1 MGENMSEELKF
12 HQVAYVVNDLD
23 SSVKHWADNLGIGPW
38 TVYTLK
44 APGLR
49 DCIYKG
55 AKTEFSLRH
64 AMAFAGNMQ
73 FELVQP
79 LDGPSIFK
87 DQLTTIGEGMN
98 HVGCI
103 VQDHPA
109 AVADFL
115 ARGFTPLQSAAG
127 FGAEGDGAFAYF
139 QPPDGISA
147 IVELISPPKVRIKPD
162 YIYPAQEGA

>member
-1 MGENMSEELKF
+1 
-12 HQVAYVVNDLD
+12 
-23 SSVKHWADNLGIGPW
+23 
-38 TVYTLK
+38 
-44 APGLR
+44 
-49 DCIYKG
+49 
-55 AKTEFSLRH
+55 
-64 AMAFAGNMQ
+64 MAFSGTMQ

-87 DQLTTIGEGMN
+87 DQLNTTGEGMN

-147 IVELISPPKVRIKPD
+147 IVELISPPKVRIQPD
-162 YIYPAQEGA
+162 YIYPTPEGS

>member
-1 MGENMSEELKF
+1 MGEELKF

-23 SSVKHWADNLGIGPW
+23 AAVKHWVDDLGIGPF

-44 APGLR
+44 SPGLKN
-49 DCIYKG
+49 CVYKG
-55 AKTEFSLRH
+55 EATDFGLRH
-64 AMAFAGNMQ
+64 AMGWSGTTQ
-73 FELVQP
+73 IELVQP
-79 LDGPSIFK
+79 LHGPSIFK
-87 DQLTTIGEGMN
+87 DQLESTGEGLN
-98 HVGCI
+98 HIGCI

-139 QPPDGISA
+139 RPPFGA
-147 IVELISPPKVRIKPD
+147 GTIVELISPPKVRIQPD
-162 YIYPAQEGA
+162 YIYLATEGK

>member
-1 MGENMSEELKF
+1 
-12 HQVAYVVNDLD
+12 
-23 SSVKHWADNLGIGPW
+23 
-38 TVYTLK
+38 
-44 APGLR
+44 
-49 DCIYKG
+49 
-55 AKTEFSLRH
+55 
-64 AMAFAGNMQ
+64 MAFAGNMQ

-87 DQLTTIGEGMN
+87 DQLETIGEGMN

-139 QPPDGISA
+139 QPPDITSA

>member
-1 MGENMSEELKF
+1 MSEELKF
-12 HQVAYVVNDLD
+12 HQVAYVVKDLD
-23 SSVKHWADNLGIGPW
+23 KAVKHWADDLGIGPW

-44 APGLR
+44 SPGLKN
-49 DCIYKG
+49 CVYKG
-55 AKTEFSLRH
+55 QATDFGIRH
-64 AMAFAGNMQ
+64 AMAFSGNLQ
-73 FELVQP
+73 FELVEP
-79 LDGPSIFK
+79 LHGPSILR
-87 DQLTTIGEGMN
+87 DQLDSTGEGMN

-109 AVADFL
+109 AVADFI

-147 IVELISPPKVRIKPD
+147 IVELISPPKVRIQPD
-162 YIYPAQEGA
+162 YIYPAPEGK